1 MDYAKAYGDL
11 HANDKRFPGYSIGA
25 YTDAIRKLVEEH
37 KPERLLDYGSG
48 KGFQYLVRR
57 VHERWGGLLPYCYD
71 VGVRQLSTLP
81 EGTFGGVLC
90 TDVLEHIDEPD
101 VPAIL
106 DTILSKVE
114 PRGFVL
120 LGISCRPTKKTL
132 PDGRDVHLTIQ
143 PPSWWVKQIEAAMEL
158 RPVYAHVVAHWDING
173 HFDEPETPWDSA
185 A

>member
-1 MDYAKAYGDL
+1 MDYAKAYGEL

-25 YTDAIRKLVEEH
+25 YTDAIRGLVEEH
-37 KPERLLDYGSG
+37 KPERLLDFGSG

-71 VGVRQLSTLP
+71 VGVRQLSELP

-143 PPSWWVKQIEAAMEL
+143 PPSWWVKQIEAAMQL

-173 HFDEPETPWDSA
+173 HFDEPETPWDSCA
-185 A
+185 